1 MFAKIESLCKENG
14 ISIARLEVTLGLGN
28 GTIGRWGKGVSP
40 TVEKLKLVAD
50 YFSVTVDELIRG

>member
-14 ISIARLEVTLGLGN
+14 ISIARLESTLGLGN